1 MNTKSEKK
9 NKKRCRLAIDL
20 GEHHEAFLE
29 LAKKYDVKPATLAA
43 IIIKQVI
50 SDEVQNGDKRIA
62 CLIPAAT
69 NNTSHQH
76 LRLRADELKILDE
89 YASIMGQTRHQALVG
104 LVRAITVNEPQF
116 TIGEIEQLDRSNYEL
131 HKIGVNL
138 NQIAHR
144 TNTVDFKNFGPQQ
157 ASIIMELINSLIDRT
172 DGCLRM
178 IEKHIDS
185 VWKLVNSARFR
196 TELKQ
201 KLRH

>member
-1 MNTKSEKK
+1 MEES
-9 NKKRCRLAIDL
+9 KKRRQITVNL
-20 GEHHEAFLE
+20 GEHHDAFLE

-43 IIIKQVI
+43 IIIKQAI

-62 CLIPAAT
+62 NLIPSPT

-76 LRLRADELKILDE
+76 LRLRSDELKILDE

-116 TIGEIEQLDRSNYEL
+116 TIGEIEQLDRSNFEL

>member
-1 MNTKSEKK
+1 
-9 NKKRCRLAIDL
+9 
-20 GEHHEAFLE
+20 
-29 LAKKYDVKPATLAA
+29 
-43 IIIKQVI
+43 
-50 SDEVQNGDKRIA
+50 
-62 CLIPAAT
+62 
-69 NNTSHQH
+69 
-76 LRLRADELKILDE
+76 
-89 YASIMGQTRHQALVG
+89 MGQTRHQALVG

-116 TIGEIEQLDRSNYEL
+116 TIGEIEQLDRSNFEL

-172 DGCLRM
+172 ESCLSM

>member
-1 MNTKSEKK
+1 MAVEKK
-9 NKKRCRLAIDL
+9 RRQLTVNL
-20 GEHHEAFLE
+20 GEYHDAFLE
-29 LAKKYDVKPATLAA
+29 LAAKYAVKPATLAA
-43 IIIKQVI
+43 AILKQAV
-50 SDEVQNGDKRIA
+50 SDEIQNGDKKIA
-62 CLIPAAT
+62 LLITP
-69 NNTSHQH
+69 NNSKAVHQH
-76 LRLRADELKILDE
+76 LRLREDELKVLDE
-89 YASIMGQTRHQALVG
+89 YSSIMGQTRHQALVG

>member
-1 MNTKSEKK
+1 
-9 NKKRCRLAIDL
+9 
-20 GEHHEAFLE
+20 
-29 LAKKYDVKPATLAA
+29 
-43 IIIKQVI
+43 
-50 SDEVQNGDKRIA
+50 
-62 CLIPAAT
+62 
-69 NNTSHQH
+69 
-76 LRLRADELKILDE
+76 
-89 YASIMGQTRHQALVG
+89 MGQTRHQALVG

-178 IEKHIDS
+178 IENTLILSGNLSILHVS
-185 VWKLVNSARFR
+185 ELNSSRN
-196 TELKQ
+196 
-201 KLRH
+201 